1 MISIDWISLI
11 AFTFW
16 IVTFVILGVRVI
28 KLKTLLTKSTVAVTE
43 LLLKNDL
50 LLKKIDDLYKQQSE
64 KELENTDGFIKFIS
78 ESRDWAFQ
86 YIEDVQQNLA
96 EFDKELAPIIEWS
109 NTYGNTLGDN
119 IHQDKLK
126 QISEAYKKL
135 QSLLPK
141 ENKQGEINE

>member
-1 MISIDWISLI
+1 MINIDWINLI

-16 IVTFVILGVRVI
+16 IVTLVILGVRVI

-50 LLKKIDDLYKQQSE
+50 LVKKIDDLYKQQNE
-64 KELENTDGFIKFIS
+64 KQLENTDGFIKFIS

-86 YIEDVQQNLA
+86 YIENVQQNLA

-109 NTYGNTLGDN
+109 NTYGNALGDN
-119 IHQDKLK
+119 PHQDKLK

-135 QSLLPK
+135 QSLLP
-141 ENKQGEINE
+141 EETKQGEIK